1 MTFGY
6 RSSFWAKEDNKK
18 MLRHVIAM
26 AGVSSSLVLCLH
38 ASAIHPEQAY
48 ADETFSTD
56 TVKIEAVAD
65 NQDNSSEPSD
75 ANGIIGKAPAA
86 SSPASS
92 LDDDEASG
100 SDEAPSKRATP
111 RKSLEPKPICLN
123 LLNRRI
129 LG

>member
-48 ADETFSTD
+48 TA
-56 TVKIEAVAD
+56 
-65 NQDNSSEPSD
+65 
-75 ANGIIGKAPAA
+75 
-86 SSPASS
+86 
-92 LDDDEASG
+92 
-100 SDEAPSKRATP
+100 
-111 RKSLEPKPICLN
+111 
-123 LLNRRI
+123 
-129 LG
+129 

>member
-48 ADETFSTD
+48 ADETFLP
-56 TVKIEAVAD
+56 I
-65 NQDNSSEPSD
+65 
-75 ANGIIGKAPAA
+75 
-86 SSPASS
+86 
-92 LDDDEASG
+92 L
-100 SDEAPSKRATP
+100 SKLRQLLITKTTP
-111 RKSLEPKPICLN
+111 RN
-123 LLNRRI
+123 LPTQMAS
-129 LG
+129 

>member
-1 MTFGY
+1 MITFGY

-65 NQDNSSEPSD
+65 NQDNSSELSD

-86 SSPASS
+86 
-92 LDDDEASG
+92 
-100 SDEAPSKRATP
+100 
-111 RKSLEPKPICLN
+111 
-123 LLNRRI
+123 
-129 LG
+129 